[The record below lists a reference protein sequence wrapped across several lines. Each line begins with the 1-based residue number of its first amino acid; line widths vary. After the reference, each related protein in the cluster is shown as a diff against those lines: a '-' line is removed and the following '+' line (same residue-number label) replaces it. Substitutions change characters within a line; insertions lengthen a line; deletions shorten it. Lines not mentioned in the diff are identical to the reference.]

1 MEEKHIIKSPQNA
14 EEMKIRKDAWDIVE
28 YITQIFKNS
37 IKLWASDIHI
47 EETKTYVQVRFRK
60 DGDFIIYDRLDH
72 QNYSALITRL
82 KVLSR
87 IKIDE
92 NKKPQDWKIS
102 FYYDEEDEDIDVR
115 LSTFPTKYWEKVVM
129 RLLRQD
135 ESLININK
143 LGFIDVN
150 LKRIKEALRSKY
162 GIILVAGPTWSGK
175 STTLFWVL
183 KHFNPLEYNISTLE
197 DPIEYD
203 MDFVNQSQMYPDI
216 GYSFAEW
223 LRSLMRQD
231 PDIIMVWE
239 IRDKETSMLAVEAA
253 LTGHI
258 VFSTIHTNSAAGTV
272 QRLINMDIEP
282 FLIASALKMVISQ
295 RLWKRLCTHCKVPD
309 ELWEVKIKKVKNFL
323 KEIMSE
329 DEIGKIVFY
338 KWEWC
343 EKCGDTGYKWRV
355 WIHEVLIS
363 DEWLEELVLEK
374 SSVWEM
380 LKWAKAH
387 GMITIVQDAL
397 LKAAIWET
405 TVEEAFKLI

>member
-1 MEEKHIIKSPQNA
+1 MDEKQIKNPQNA
-14 EEMKIRKDAWDIVE
+14 SEMKIRKDAWDIVE
-28 YITQIFKNS
+28 YINTVFKTA
-37 IKLWASDIHI
+37 IELWASDIHI
-47 EETKTYVQVRFRK
+47 EQTKTYVQVRFRK
-60 DGDFIIYDRLDH
+60 DGDFLIYDRLDH

-92 NKKPQDWKIS
+92 NKKPQDGKVI
-102 FYYDEEDEDIDVR
+102 YYYEEEDTDIDVR
-115 LSTFPTKYWEKVVM
+115 LSSFPTKYGEKIVM
-129 RLLRQD
+129 RILRQD

-143 LGFIDVN
+143 LGFIDLN
-150 LKRIKEALRSKY
+150 LKKIKNALKSKY
-162 GIILVAGPTWSGK
+162 GIILVAGPTGSWK

-216 GYSFAEW
+216 WYSFAQW

-295 RLWKRLCTHCKVPD
+295 RLWKRLCPHCKEVEDIPEAKQKRIRD
-309 ELWEVKIKKVKNFL
+309 FLWD
-323 KEIMSE
+323 IMAA
-329 DEIGKIVFY
+329 DEIDKIVFY
-338 KWEWC
+338 KWKGC
-343 EKCGDTGYKWRV
+343 DKCGNTGYKWRV

-363 DEWLEELVLEK
+363 DEWLESLILEK
-374 SSVWEM
+374 SSVSEM
-380 LKWAKAH
+380 RKWAKAH
-387 GMITIVQDAL
+387 GMVTIVQDAL

>member
-1 MEEKHIIKSPQNA
+1 METKEIKV
-14 EEMKIRKDAWDIVE
+14 RKDAGDIVE
-28 YITQIFKNS
+28 YITNIFKNS

-47 EETKTYVQVRFRK
+47 EETKTYVQIRFRK
-60 DGDFIIYDRLDH
+60 DGDFVIYDRLDH

-92 NKKPQDWKIS
+92 NKKPQDGKIS

-115 LSTFPTKYWEKVVM
+115 LSSFPTKYGEKIVM

-143 LGFIDVN
+143 LWFIDVN

-162 GIILVAGPTWSGK
+162 GIILVAWPTGSGK

-295 RLWKRLCTHCKVPD
+295 RLWKRLCTNCKTVD
-309 ELWEVKIKKVKNFL
+309 DIGEKKLQRVKTFLWD
-323 KEIMSE
+323 IMSE
-329 DEIGKIVFY
+329 EEIQKIVFH
-338 KWEWC
+338 KWQWC
-343 EKCGDTGYKWRV
+343 EKCGNTGYKGRV
-355 WIHEVLIS
+355 WIHEILIS
-363 DEWLEELVLEK
+363 DEWLEALVLEK
-374 SSVWEM
+374 ASVWEM

>member
-1 MEEKHIIKSPQNA
+1 MDTKEIKV
-14 EEMKIRKDAWDIVE
+14 RKDAWDIVE
-28 YITQIFKNS
+28 YITNIFRSS
-37 IKLWASDIHI
+37 IELGASDIHI

-60 DGDFIIYDRLDH
+60 DGDFIIFDRLDH

-92 NKKPQDWKIS
+92 NKKPQDGKIS
-102 FYYDEEDEDIDVR
+102 FYYEEEKEDIDVR
-115 LSTFPTKYWEKVVM
+115 LSTFPTKYGEKVVM

-135 ESLININK
+135 ESLINIDK

-150 LKRIKEALRSKY
+150 LKRIKNALRSKY
-162 GIILVAGPTWSGK
+162 GIILVAWPTGSGK

-295 RLWKRLCTHCKVPD
+295 RLGKRLCTHCKV
-309 ELWEVKIKKVKNFL
+309 
-323 KEIMSE
+323 E
-329 DEIGKIVFY
+329 DEMGENKRERVKKYLSDVMDPEEIDKIVFY
-338 KWEWC
+338 KGKWC
-343 EKCGDTGYKWRV
+343 EKCGNTGYKWRV
-355 WIHEVLIS
+355 WIHEILITE
-363 DEWLEELVLEK
+363 EWLEELVLGK
-374 SSVWEM
+374 ASVSEM
-380 LKWAKAH
+380 LKWAKEH
-387 GMITIVQDAL
+387 GMVTIVQDAL
-397 LKAAIWET
+397 LKAAIGET

>member
-1 MEEKHIIKSPQNA
+1 MDTKDIKV
-14 EEMKIRKDAWDIVE
+14 RKDAWDIVE
-28 YITQIFKNS
+28 YITSIFVSS
-37 IKLWASDIHI
+37 IELGASDIHI
-47 EETKTYVQVRFRK
+47 EETKTYVQIRFRK
-60 DGDFIIYDRLDH
+60 DGDFIIHDRLDH

-92 NKKPQDWKIS
+92 NKKPQDGKIS
-102 FYYDEEDEDIDVR
+102 FYYEKEKEDIDVR
-115 LSTFPTKYWEKVVM
+115 LSTFPTKYGEKIVM

-135 ESLININK
+135 ESLINIDK

-150 LKRIKEALRSKY
+150 LHRIKEALKSKY
-162 GIILVAGPTWSGK
+162 GIILVAWPTGSGK

-295 RLWKRLCTHCKVPD
+295 RLWKRLCAHCKIVD
-309 ELWEVKIKKVKNFL
+309 ELWENKLARVKEHLWDVMAVE
-323 KEIMSE
+323 EIES
-329 DEIGKIVFY
+329 IVFY
-338 KWEWC
+338 KWQGC
-343 EKCGDTGYKWRV
+343 EKCGGTWYKWRV

-363 DEWLEELVLEK
+363 DEWLEELVLGK
-374 SSVWEM
+374 SSVW
-380 LKWAKAH
+380 
-387 GMITIVQDAL
+387 
-397 LKAAIWET
+397 
-405 TVEEAFKLI
+405 

>member
-1 MEEKHIIKSPQNA
+1 MEEKEIKV
-14 EEMKIRKDAWDIVE
+14 RKDAWDIVE
-28 YITQIFKNS
+28 YINKTFKS
-37 IKLWASDIHI
+37 AIELWCSDIHI
-47 EETKTYVQVRFRK
+47 EETKTYVQIRFRK
-60 DGDFIIYDRLDH
+60 DGDFLIYDRLDH

-92 NKKPQDWKIS
+92 NKKPQDGKVVY
-102 FYYDEEDEDIDVR
+102 FYEEEGKDIDVR
-115 LSTFPTKYWEKVVM
+115 LSSFPTKYGEKIVM
-129 RLLRQD
+129 RILRQD
-135 ESLININK
+135 ESLINIDK

-150 LKRIKEALRSKY
+150 LKRIKEALKSKY
-162 GIILVAGPTWSGK
+162 GIILVAWPTGSGK

-239 IRDKETSMLAVEAA
+239 IRDKETSMLAIEAA
-253 LTGHI
+253 LTWHI

-295 RLWKRLCTHCKVPD
+295 RLWKRLCPHCKVVD
-309 ELWEVKIKKVKNFL
+309 ELGENKIKKVKDTL
-323 KEIMSE
+323 GDVMKAEEI
-329 DEIGKIVFY
+329 DKIVFY
-338 KWEWC
+338 AWKWC
-343 EKCGDTGYKWRV
+343 EKCGNTWYKWRV
-355 WIHEVLIS
+355 WIHEILIS
-363 DEWLEELVLEK
+363 DEWLEELVLWRA
-374 SSVWEM
+374 SVWEM
-380 LKWAKAH
+380 LKGAKKH

>member
-1 MEEKHIIKSPQNA
+1 MEEKHIIKSPKDA
-14 EEMKIRKDAWDIVE
+14 EEMKITKDAGDIVE
-28 YITQIFKNS
+28 YITNIFKNS

-92 NKKPQDWKIS
+92 NKKPQDGKIS

-135 ESLININK
+135 ESLINIDK
-143 LGFIDVN
+143 LWFIDVN
-150 LKRIKEALRSKY
+150 LKRIKNALRSKY
-162 GIILVAGPTWSGK
+162 WIILVAWPTGSGK

-295 RLWKRLCTHCKVPD
+295 RLWKRLCAHCKIVD
-309 ELWEVKIKKVKNFL
+309 ELWEVKLKKVKNFL
-323 KEIMSE
+323 KEIMSAA
-329 DEIGKIVFY
+329 EIEKIIFH
-338 KWEWC
+338 KWQWC
-343 EKCGDTGYKWRV
+343 DKCWGTGYKWRV

-380 LKWAKAH
+380 LKGAKAH

>member
-1 MEEKHIIKSPQNA
+1 MIDKEIKV
-14 EEMKIRKDAWDIVE
+14 RKDAWDIVE
-28 YITQIFKNS
+28 YISNIFTSS
-37 IKLWASDIHI
+37 IELWASDIHI
-47 EETKTYVQVRFRK
+47 EETKSYVQIRFRK
-60 DGDFIIYDRLDH
+60 DGDFIIFDRIDL

-92 NKKPQDWKIS
+92 NKKPQDGKIS
-102 FYYDEEDEDIDVR
+102 FYYEKEEEDIDVR
-115 LSTFPTKYWEKVVM
+115 LSTFPTKYGEKIVM

-135 ESLININK
+135 ESLINIDK
-143 LGFIDVN
+143 LGFIDLN
-150 LKRIKEALRSKY
+150 LTRIKEALKSKY
-162 GIILVAGPTWSGK
+162 GIILVAWPTGSWK
-175 STTLFWVL
+175 STTLFGVL

-239 IRDKETSMLAVEAA
+239 IRDRETSMLAIEAA

-258 VFSTIHTNSAAGTV
+258 VFSTIHTNSSAGTI
-272 QRLINMDIEP
+272 QRLINMNIEP

-295 RLWKRLCTHCKVPD
+295 RLWKRLCTHCKVVD
-309 ELWEVKIKKVKNFL
+309 KLNDKVEKKVESYL
-323 KEIMSE
+323 GEIMDVE
-329 DEIGKIVFY
+329 EIKKIVFY
-338 KWEWC
+338 KGTGC
-343 EKCGDTGYKWRV
+343 EKCWGTGYKWRV
-355 WIHEVLIS
+355 WIHEVLITW
-363 DEWLEELVLEK
+363 EWLEELILEK
-374 SSVWEM
+374 SSVSEM
-380 LKWAKAH
+380 LKWAKKNW
-387 GMITIVQDAL
+387 MITIVQDAL
-397 LKAAIWET
+397 LKSAIGET

>member
-1 MEEKHIIKSPQNA
+1 MIDKKEIKV
-14 EEMKIRKDAWDIVE
+14 RKDAWDIVD
-28 YITQIFKNS
+28 YITSVFVSS
-37 IKLWASDIHI
+37 IELGASDIHI
-47 EETKTYVQVRFRK
+47 EETKTYVQIRFRK
-60 DGDFIIYDRLDH
+60 DGDFIIHDRLDH

-92 NKKPQDWKIS
+92 NKKPQDGKIS
-102 FYYDEEDEDIDVR
+102 FYYEKEKEDIDVR
-115 LSTFPTKYWEKVVM
+115 LSTFPTKYGEKVVM

-135 ESLININK
+135 ESLINIDK

-150 LKRIKEALRSKY
+150 LHRIKEALKSKY
-162 GIILVAGPTWSGK
+162 GIILVAWPTGSGK

-216 GYSFAEW
+216 WYSFAEW

-295 RLWKRLCTHCKVPD
+295 RLGKRLCPDCKIVD
-309 ELWEVKIKKVKNFL
+309 DLWENKLSRIKEYLWDVMDES
-323 KEIMSE
+323 EIES
-329 DEIGKIVFY
+329 IVFY
-338 KWEWC
+338 KWQWC
-343 EKCGDTGYKWRV
+343 KKCGDTGYKWRV

-363 DEWLEELVLEK
+363 DEWLEELVLGK

-380 LKWAKAH
+380 LKWAQEH

-397 LKAAIWET
+397 LKAAIGET